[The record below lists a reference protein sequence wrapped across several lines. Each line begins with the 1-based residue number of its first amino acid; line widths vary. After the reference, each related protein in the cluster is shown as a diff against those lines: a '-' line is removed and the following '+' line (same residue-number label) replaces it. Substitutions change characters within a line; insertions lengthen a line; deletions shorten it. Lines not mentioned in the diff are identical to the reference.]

1 MKTFTPILCASMC
14 LLTACGGG
22 GTGENLTPTIPTNTA
37 AVISALKLSGAGA
50 TAQTSTEVVSISGTS
65 LDVGTTVNMNA
76 QTATI
81 GSSALTT
88 GLSNVGAL
96 SAVGNNLADV
106 QLVAIQTSASD
117 MPTGRLSYSGKAL
130 VVLNDGSDTYEV
142 LMDATMDADL
152 RSNSGTVGI
161 TATGVNSA
169 IQPQVTAANG
179 VTTNY
184 AASGSEQ
191 ITLTGATVSGVGIS
205 GGTDATA
212 TGWNGNASNVI
223 IGNVNADTSGVF
235 AGAQAAEIAG
245 TSVVT
250 GSGGGWFNMTFAGK
264 Q

>member
-1 MKTFTPILCASMC
+1 MAGQYQDRQDSKIYGSRLIIHRRVDLDNDNFYFRAKVS
-14 LLTACGGG
+14 GH
-22 GTGENLTPTIPTNTA
+22 TGYIRR
-37 AVISALKLSGAGA
+37 SC
-50 TAQTSTEVVSISGTS
+50 
-65 LDVGTTVNMNA
+65 
-76 QTATI
+76 
-81 GSSALTT
+81 
-88 GLSNVGAL
+88 AL
-96 SAVGNNLADV
+96 SAAENNLADV

-152 RSNSGTVGI
+152 RSNSGIVGI
-161 TATGVNSA
+161 TASGVNSA

-184 AASGSEQ
+184 AATGSEQ

-212 TGWNGNASNVI
+212 TGWNGDASNVI
-223 IGNVNADTSGVF
+223 IGSVNADTSGVF

-250 GSGGGWFNMTFAGK
+250 GSGGCWFNMTFAGK